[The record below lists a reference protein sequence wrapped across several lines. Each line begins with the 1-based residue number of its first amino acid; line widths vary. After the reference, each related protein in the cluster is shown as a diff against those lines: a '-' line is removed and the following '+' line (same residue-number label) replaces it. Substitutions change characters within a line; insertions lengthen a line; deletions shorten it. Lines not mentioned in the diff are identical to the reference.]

1 LILRRPLRTAILAI
15 FMAAI
20 PVAPSFASQ
29 TAGAPPPAATA
40 PQLRF
45 DIGAGPLAD
54 ALAAFESLTGLKV
67 QTTSTVA
74 QLVSPG
80 VTGLHTPREALALL
94 VGGTGLTLRVLS
106 PGTFVLETGSAARRI
121 EITGDLPRYV
131 ANESSTATKTQTPL
145 LDVPQTLTVVPRAL
159 MADQQAQ
166 SVADAIRNVPGVSVA
181 QGEGNRDQVVLRGF
195 SSASDFFVNGIRDD
209 QERFRDLYNVQSIEV
224 LQGPAAILFGRGG
237 AGGVVNLVT
246 ARPTPGA
253 PSEATLEVGA
263 YSHKRATAQVGVSPG
278 GSMAFRVSAMGES
291 SNGFRD
297 GFFLERHAVNP
308 VASVKLGARSDLT
321 IAYEHLRDHR
331 LADRGIPSQGGR
343 PIQVAAGQLFGSRNQ
358 NDAESGV
365 DSGGITLEHR
375 FSSSVR
381 LRNSFLAGR
390 YDKFYRNVYPGSAVN
405 AAGTLTLAAYDHGID
420 RTNVFNQ
427 TDLIVERRIG
437 GLAHV
442 LLAGVESGH
451 QSQDEL
457 RHTAQSIGGVSLND
471 SVRDADFASAPLV
484 LDRHATASVL
494 AGYIQDQITLA
505 AHWKAV
511 GGLRVDRFAVE
522 VDDRLPADLDFSRTD
537 VAASPRAGVIYQPR
551 QDVSLYSSYCYT
563 FLPSGQTLGLA
574 ANTVDLGPENA
585 KNYEVGA
592 KADVLHRR
600 LTLTAALFRLD
611 RSNMKSVD
619 PNDPTRLV
627 LTGQQ
632 RTDGLTVTAAGR
644 LGARLEVYGGYS
656 EFDARITRTTTAA
669 AAGRQPGLVPRR
681 QASLWVAR
689 EVSTRL
695 RVAGGLVSQTK
706 TFTSFTNAVELPGFT
721 RLDGAVFYRLKGLT
735 LSLNATNLTNTRYYA
750 TANGDNNISPGAPR
764 SVQFAVRTTF

>member
-1 LILRRPLRTAILAI
+1 MPKRTFRIAILAI
-15 FMAAI
+15 FLAAI
-20 PVAPSFASQ
+20 PLVPSFASQ
-29 TAGAPPPAATA
+29 STGAPPPATA
-40 PQLRF
+40 PRLRF
-45 DIGAGPLAD
+45 DIAAGPLAD
-54 ALAAFESLTGLKV
+54 ALAAFERLTGVKV
-67 QTTSTVA
+67 QTTSAVA
-74 QLVSPG
+74 QLASPG
-80 VTGLHTPREALALL
+80 VTGLHTSQGALALL
-94 VGGTGLTLRVLS
+94 VGGTGLTVRVLS
-106 PGTFVLETGSAARRI
+106 PDTFVLETGAASRRI

-131 ANESSTATKTQTPL
+131 ADESSTGTKTPTPL

-246 ARPTPGA
+246 ARPVPGA

-263 YSHKRATAQVGVSPG
+263 HSHKRATAQIGAVPG
-278 GSMAFRVSAMGES
+278 GRVSLRVSAMGES
-291 SNGFRD
+291 SKGFRD

-308 VASVKLGARSDLT
+308 VAGVKLGARSDLT
-321 IAYEHLRDHR
+321 IGYEHLRDHR
-331 LADRGIPSQGGR
+331 LADRGIPSRGGR

-358 NDAESGV
+358 NDAENGV
-365 DSGGITLEHR
+365 DSAGVTLEHR

-381 LRNSFLAGR
+381 LRNSFLASR
-390 YDKFYRNVYPGSAVN
+390 YDRFYTNVYPGSAVD
-405 AAGTLTLAAYDHGID
+405 AAGRFTLAAYDHGID

-427 TDLIVERRIG
+427 TDVIVERRIG
-437 GLAHV
+437 RMTHV
-442 LLAGVESGH
+442 VLAGVESGH

-457 RHTAQSIGGVSLND
+457 RHTAQSIGGVSLGA

-484 LDRHATASVL
+484 LDRHATATVL
-494 AGYIQDQITLA
+494 SGYLQDQITLA
-505 AHWKAV
+505 THWKAV
-511 GGLRVDRFAVE
+511 GGVRVDRFAVA
-522 VDDRLPADLDFSRTD
+522 VDDRLPANLDLSRTD
-537 VAASPRAGVIYQPR
+537 VAASPRVGVIYQPR
-551 QDVSLYSSYCYT
+551 QSVSLYSSYSYT

-574 ANTVDLGPENA
+574 ANTADLGPENA

-611 RSNMKSVD
+611 RSNMKNVD

-644 LGARLEVYGGYS
+644 LGSRFELYGGYA

-669 AAGRQPGLVPRR
+669 PAGRQPGLVPRR

-689 EVSTRL
+689 ELSTRL
-695 RVAGGLVSQTK
+695 RLAGGLVSQTK

-721 RLDGAVFYRLKGLT
+721 RLDGAVFYRMKDVT
-735 LSLNATNLTNTRYYA
+735 LSLNATNLTNARYYA

-764 SVQFAVRTTF
+764 SVQLALRTTF